1 MKKWFR
7 RELLVLYGGV
17 STAADRT
24 VRFQLG
30 TNVPGLAAGKRKNA
44 VLEKIGARA
53 GVITP
58 ADDLV
63 RT

>member
-1 MKKWFR
+1 
-7 RELLVLYGGV
+7 VLYGGV